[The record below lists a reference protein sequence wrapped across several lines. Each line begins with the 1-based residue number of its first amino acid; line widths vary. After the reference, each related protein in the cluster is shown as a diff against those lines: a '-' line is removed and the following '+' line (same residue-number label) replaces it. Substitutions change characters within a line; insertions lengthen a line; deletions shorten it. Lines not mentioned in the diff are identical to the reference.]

1 MTYWLDNQTEKIH
14 KKLMLNRF
22 DQIAKD
28 QLKEVRLD
36 QLTKN
41 GFVQSVFSKK
51 QRQKEIDK
59 NNRIVVQAL

>member
-1 MTYWLDNQTEKIH
+1 
-14 KKLMLNRF
+14 MLNRF

>member
-41 GFVQSVFSKK
+41 GLVQSVFSKK